1 MCKLIKRISQKWEV
15 LFTNPSKEKDD
26 KYFHF
31 QMFNSHL
38 LFCFY
43 LTLYCL
49 VSTKRSHILKQTCSF
64 QWTPDT
70 KVLSQVVEY
79 SSNYRGYFFA
89 SKYIPVKGWLI
100 RWRYFYFSIKS
111 WRFYVRIFLFPIDIC
126 QFFIWFHLRII
137 YRAEGSRMS
146 NEVL

>member
-1 MCKLIKRISQKWEV
+1 MCKLIKRISQTWEV

-79 SSNYRGYFFA
+79 SSNCRGYFFA
-89 SKYIPVKGWLI
+89 SEVYPCERLTYKVK
-100 RWRYFYFSIKS
+100 
-111 WRFYVRIFLFPIDIC
+111 VFLLQHQKLKILCEDFP
-126 QFFIWFHLRII
+126 FPH
-137 YRAEGSRMS
+137 
-146 NEVL
+146 